1 MEDLRVRTVSARR
14 AIVAAATALA
24 LAGGC
29 AGRYSGPRTL
39 AGLGT
44 VAVLGGS
51 ATWAAGQELQNNSR
65 GDGPLV
71 TAGFVS
77 VAAGLAA
84 IVAAGGWIAVSVKC
98 EADPDCDETEQCREI
113 PAPPGGVP
121 YKQCMRRQ

>member
-1 MEDLRVRTVSARR
+1 MEELRVRTVSARR
-14 AIVAAATALA
+14 ALVAAALA
-24 LAGGC
+24 LASGC

-39 AGLGT
+39 ASLGT

-51 ATWAAGQELQNNSR
+51 ATWAAGQAFEDNGH
-65 GDGPLV
+65 GDSALV
-71 TAGFVS
+71 TGGFVS

-84 IVAAGGWIAVSVKC
+84 IVVAGGWIAVSVKC
-98 EADPDCDETEQCREI
+98 ESDPDCDETEQCREI

>member
-1 MEDLRVRTVSARR
+1 MEDSRVRTVSARR
-14 AIVAAATALA
+14 ALVAAATALA
-24 LAGGC
+24 LVGGC
-29 AGRYSGPRTL
+29 AGRYARPRTL
-39 AGLGT
+39 ASLGT

-51 ATWAAGQELQNNSR
+51 ATWAAGQELGH
-65 GDGPLV
+65 GDSALV
-71 TAGFVS
+71 TAGFVT

-84 IVAAGGWIAVSVKC
+84 IVVAGGWISVAVRC

>member
-1 MEDLRVRTVSARR
+1 MEDQRVRTVSARR
-14 AIVAAATALA
+14 ALGMLALA
-24 LAGGC
+24 LASGC
-29 AGRYSGPRTL
+29 AGRYAGPRTL
-39 AGLGT
+39 ASLGT

-51 ATWAAGQELQNNSR
+51 ATWATGQALEDNGH
-65 GDGPLV
+65 GDGALV
-71 TAGFVS
+71 TGGFVS

-84 IVAAGGWIAVSVKC
+84 IVVAGGWIAASVKC